1 MAQKFS
7 LKNSEKVRNTTTQ
20 QMQKEIRNMYQK
32 LYQDVLKQIASM
44 GDENIRKQNLYL
56 LKRTIN
62 KRITLLNNDIKNGIV
77 RNMRTVSEEVVYDTR
92 TFLKYCGFKESD
104 IHNAFR
110 YVPEQVVSN
119 IITGNVYQDDW
130 SLSSAIWGYNKK
142 TQESLNKIISI
153 GTAQG
158 KGAYEVA
165 KDIEQYV
172 DPLAQKPSRVIQST
186 RKARLT
192 DVRAGR
198 AQYVGQDMQDKFR
211 FGKVDY
217 NAQRLARTLI
227 SHAYQQTFQ
236 MVNENDP
243 FVVGYR
249 WLTSNF
255 HGRVCEI
262 CRERAE
268 TDQYG
273 LGVGVFPKDQLPL
286 DHPNGMCTF
295 EAVINDDMVSIAQR
309 IGRWYQSPLG
319 TDPELDRYA
328 QDFL

>member
-7 LKNSEKVRNTTTQ
+7 LKDSEKVRNTTTQ

-32 LYQDVLKQIASM
+32 LYQDVSKQIASM
-44 GDENIRKQNLYL
+44 GDENIQKQNLYL
-56 LKRTIN
+56 LQRTIN

-77 RNMRTVSEEVVYDTR
+77 RNMRIVSESVVYDTR

-104 IHNAFR
+104 INNAFR

-142 TQESLNKIISI
+142 TQEGLNKIISI

-172 DPLAQKPSRVIQST
+172 DPMAQKPSRVIQKT
-186 RKARLT
+186 CKARLT

-198 AQYVGQDMQDKFR
+198 AQYVGQDIQDKFR

-243 FVVGYR
+243 FVTAYK
-249 WLTSNF
+249 WITSNF

-273 LGVGVFPKDQLPL
+273 LGEGVFPKDQLPL

-295 EAVINDDMVSIAQR
+295 EAVIPDSMVDIANR
-309 IGRWYQSPLG
+309 IGRWYESPLG

-328 QDFL
+328 QEFL